1 MDEEHG
7 EQQEEDDGHGEEED
21 DEHRDDEEE
30 VEAEARR
37 TGPPKKRWME
47 LGLKQKKRRS
57 QMLFDAL
64 KKTSDE
70 SGIEPVQ
77 MVGSLLQR

>member
-1 MDEEHG
+1 MDEENG

-64 KKTSDE
+64 KKTSNE